1 LDSGTFSGT
10 QKLLTTRCQTSRSVW
25 SSTAFQLIAFF
36 GSIRGLSAVIAVSL
50 RGGVGSARHNTPKG
64 RDGYLRPGVS
74 AAQAAYRRCGGGG
87 SVPHARRGDGG
98 AASAG
103 ASTLAAPSA
112 CIACAVAVRRRG

>member
-1 LDSGTFSGT
+1 IISITPTVPCMVSSRVRPVNTRMVVNCSSGDSVDQVGTSLDSGTFSGT

-64 RDGYLRPGVS
+64 RDGYLRPGV
-74 AAQAAYRRCGGGG
+74 
-87 SVPHARRGDGG
+87 
-98 AASAG
+98 
-103 ASTLAAPSA
+103 
-112 CIACAVAVRRRG
+112 